1 MTNARLVSTEE
12 QPPTEYLQKV
22 LFLGYDEA
30 QTPLIHFLF
39 KNNCEVWHIEQKI
52 DDVSE
57 YDLVI
62 SFGYRHILLPKVIA
76 TAKRPIINLHIS
88 YLPYNKGAH
97 PNFWSFCEGT
107 PSGVTIHCIDEGI
120 DTGDILCQR
129 YVNFD
134 NGEATFKDTH
144 ARLIHEVEMLFEDNL
159 DAILCNELAL
169 FKQRGNGTHHYIKDL
184 PAEFSGWDSSI
195 VEEIA
200 RLDELEVAATNE
212 KLALIDEIEAVRRN
226 NNVNWMDLLRLAFTE
241 APDEAVK
248 IVRQINLDDSRI
260 SELFKKLGE

>member
-1 MTNARLVSTEE
+1 MTNVRLVSTEE
-12 QPPTEYLQKV
+12 RLPIENLQKV

-30 QTPLIHFLF
+30 QTPLIHLLL
-39 KNNCEVWHIEQKI
+39 KNNCKVWHTERKI
-52 DDVSE
+52 NDVSE

-62 SFGYRHILLPKVIA
+62 SFGYRHILSPKIIA
-76 TAKRPIINLHIS
+76 TAKRPIINLHIG
-88 YLPYNKGAH
+88 YLPYNRGAY

-134 NGEATFKDTH
+134 NGEVTFKDTY
-144 ARLIHEVEMLFEDNL
+144 ARLVHEIEALFEDNL
-159 DAILCNELAL
+159 NAILRNELIP
-169 FKQRGNGTHHYIKDL
+169 FKQRGNGTYHYVKDL
-184 PAEFSGWDSSI
+184 PAEFSGWDSSV

-200 RLDELEVAATNE
+200 RLDKLDVAVSNE

-226 NNVNWMDLLRLAFTE
+226 NNVNWMDLLRLAFAE

-248 IVRQINLDDSRI
+248 IVRRINLDDNRI